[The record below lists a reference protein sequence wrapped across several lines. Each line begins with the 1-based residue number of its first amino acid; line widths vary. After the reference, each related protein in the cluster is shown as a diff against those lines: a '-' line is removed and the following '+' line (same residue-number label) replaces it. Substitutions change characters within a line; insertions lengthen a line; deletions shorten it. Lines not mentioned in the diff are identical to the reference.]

1 MKQVPSR
8 GSGRALA
15 SSIGLSALLLAAC
28 GGNDTAAPSSD
39 TVKEQAMAV
48 TAGRYALQ
56 SVATG
61 QCIGVNGGGN
71 ASGTALQLQPCSSAA
86 TQQFDVALIS
96 SGVYRLTVAASGLA
110 VDVQN
115 ASASDGAPLQQWTDN
130 GTNAQ
135 RFTLGEPAAGVVTL
149 TVSPLWAS
157 APDTAP
163 RLKAAALLA
172 QSNRRVA
179 AIVS

>member
-1 MKQVPSR
+1 MKLVPAH

-15 SSIGLSALLLAAC
+15 SSIGLSALLLAGC
-28 GGNDTAAPSSD
+28 GGNDATAPSSD
-39 TVKEQAMAV
+39 TPNGSAKEQAAAI

-61 QCIGVNGGGN
+61 QCIGINGGGN
-71 ASGTALQLQPCSSAA
+71 ASGTALQLQACTSAA
-86 TQQFDVALIS
+86 TQQFNLALVS
-96 SGVYRLTVAASGLA
+96 TGVYKLTVAASGLA

-115 ASASDGAPLQQWTDN
+115 ASGSDGAPLQQWTDN

-149 TVSPLWAS
+149 VNLNSGKCVQAADAAS
-157 APDTAP
+157 V
-163 RLKAAALLA
+163 RQYGCAAGSA
-172 QSNRRVA
+172 QQ
-179 AIVS
+179 